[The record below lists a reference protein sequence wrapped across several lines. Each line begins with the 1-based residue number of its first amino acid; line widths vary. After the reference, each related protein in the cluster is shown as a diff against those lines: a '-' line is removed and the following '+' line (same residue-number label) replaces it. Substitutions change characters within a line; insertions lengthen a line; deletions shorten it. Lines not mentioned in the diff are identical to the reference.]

1 MYIRVALLLALTALA
16 PLTSCATQP
25 PHGPPSKA
33 NSTEIFD
40 EESGS
45 TLLVVS
51 KPLVFARDRSDVS
64 AHARDYATLVAVEDD
79 RSGQYTQYLL
89 LYRWSTV
96 DRRMSSPPGPDE
108 GEIKILA
115 DGRTIDLHPLERPP
129 TSLAQ
134 RQALHVPEHGDLV
147 YRAYRVDSAMLHY
160 IADSRELTVRMPQE
174 SLDTPFTVWEDGRGS
189 LTEFLQRAVAP

>member
-16 PLTSCATQP
+16 SCTTQLSHRP
-25 PHGPPSKA
+25 TA
-33 NSTEIFD
+33 NLNSTEIFD
-40 EESGS
+40 EETGS

-96 DRRMSSPPGPDE
+96 DRRMSPPPGADE
-108 GEIKILA
+108 GELKILA

-129 TSLAQ
+129 TSLA
-134 RQALHVPEHGDLV
+134 RREALHVPEHGDLV

-174 SLDTPFTVWEDGRGS
+174 SLDTPFTVWEDGRGA
-189 LTEFLQRAVAP
+189 LTQFLERAVAP

>member
-1 MYIRVALLLALTALA
+1 MDIRVALLLALTALA
-16 PLTSCATQP
+16 SCTTLP
-25 PHGPPSKA
+25 PHRPTSKSTS

-51 KPLVFARDRSDVS
+51 KPLVLARDRSDVA
-64 AHARDYATLVAVEDD
+64 AHCRDYATLVAVEDD
-79 RSGQYTQYLL
+79 QSGKYTQYML

-96 DRRMSSPPGPDE
+96 DRRMSPPPGPDE
-108 GEIKILA
+108 GQLKIFA
-115 DGRTIDLHPLERPP
+115 DGRTINLKPLERQP

-134 RQALHVPEHGDLV
+134 RRALHVPEHGDIV

-174 SLDTPFTVWEDGRGS
+174 ALDTPFTVWEDGRGA
-189 LTEFLQRAVAP
+189 LAQFLQRAVAP

>member
-1 MYIRVALLLALTALA
+1 MVTRVALLLALTALA
-16 PLTSCATQP
+16 SCTILPHRPTS
-25 PHGPPSKA
+25 

-51 KPLVFARDRSDVS
+51 KPLVLARDRSDVA
-64 AHARDYATLVAVEDD
+64 AHCRDYATMVAVEDD
-79 RSGQYTQYLL
+79 QSGKYTQYLL

-96 DRRMSSPPGPDE
+96 DRRMSPPPGPDE
-108 GEIKILA
+108 GQLKIFA
-115 DGRTIDLHPLERPP
+115 DGRTIDLKPLERQP

-134 RQALHVPEHGDLV
+134 RRALHVPEHGDIV

-174 SLDTPFTVWEDGRGS
+174 ALDTPFTVWEDGRGA
-189 LTEFLQRAVAP
+189 LAQFLQRAVAP

>member
-16 PLTSCATQP
+16 SCTTQL
-25 PHGPPSKA
+25 PHRPTANS

-40 EESGS
+40 EETGS

-96 DRRMSSPPGPDE
+96 DRRMSPPPGADE
-108 GEIKILA
+108 GELKILA

-129 TSLAQ
+129 TSLA
-134 RQALHVPEHGDLV
+134 RREALHVPEHGDLV

-174 SLDTPFTVWEDGRGS
+174 SLDTPFTVWEDGRGA
-189 LTEFLQRAVAP
+189 LTQFLERAVAP

>member
-1 MYIRVALLLALTALA
+1 MDIRVALLLALTALA
-16 PLTSCATQP
+16 SCTALPL
-25 PHGPPSKA
+25 HRPSKSTS

-51 KPLVFARDRSDVS
+51 KPLVLARDRSDVA
-64 AHARDYATLVAVEDD
+64 AHCRDYATLVAVEDD
-79 RSGQYTQYLL
+79 QSGKYVQYLL

-96 DRRMSSPPGPDE
+96 DRRMSPPPGPDE
-108 GEIKILA
+108 GQLKIFA
-115 DGRTIDLHPLERPP
+115 DGRTIDLKPLERQP

-134 RQALHVPEHGDLV
+134 RRALHVPEHGDIV

-174 SLDTPFTVWEDGRGS
+174 ALDTPFTVWEDGRGA
-189 LTEFLQRAVAP
+189 LAQFLQRAVAP

>member
-1 MYIRVALLLALTALA
+1 MDIRVALLLALTALA
-16 PLTSCATQP
+16 SCTTLPLHRA
-25 PHGPPSKA
+25 PSKSA
-33 NSTEIFD
+33 SNSTEIFD

-51 KPLVFARDRSDVS
+51 KPLVLARDRSDVA
-64 AHARDYATLVAVEDD
+64 AHCRDYATLVAVEDD
-79 RSGQYTQYLL
+79 QSGKYTQYLL

-96 DRRMSSPPGPDE
+96 DRRMSPPPGPDE
-108 GEIKILA
+108 GQLKIIA
-115 DGRTIDLHPLERPP
+115 DGRAIDLKPLERQP

-134 RQALHVPEHGDLV
+134 RRALHVPEHGDIV

-174 SLDTPFTVWEDGRGS
+174 ALDTPFTVWEDGRGA
-189 LTEFLQRAVAP
+189 LAQFLQRAVAP

>member
-1 MYIRVALLLALTALA
+1 MVIRVALLLALIALA
-16 PLTSCATQP
+16 SCTTLA
-25 PHGPPSKA
+25 PHRPPSKSTS

-51 KPLVFARDRSDVS
+51 KPLVLARDRSDVA
-64 AHARDYATLVAVEDD
+64 AHCRDYATLVGVEDD
-79 RSGQYTQYLL
+79 QSGKYVQYLL

-96 DRRMSSPPGPDE
+96 DRRMSPPPGPDE
-108 GEIKILA
+108 GQLKIFA
-115 DGRTIDLHPLERPP
+115 DGRTIDLKPLERPP

-134 RQALHVPEHGDLV
+134 RRALHVPEHGDIV

-174 SLDTPFTVWEDGRGS
+174 ALDTPFTVWEDGRGA
-189 LTEFLQRAVAP
+189 LAQFLQRAVAP